1 MEGFKMIVL
10 FILLYLGITF
20 DVYAQ
25 MEVPAGENTT
35 QRIWN
40 SILWPA
46 ILFMFCLDNVITYLE
61 KK

>member
-10 FILLYLGITF
+10 FIYLAVG
-20 DVYAQ
+20 VYAFKQ
-25 MEVPAGENTT
+25 GIAPAGENTT

-40 SILWPA
+40 SILWPVL
-46 ILFMFCLDNVITYLE
+46 LFMFCLDNLITYLE